1 MVFIIAKTGHVRLL
15 GTLMAALLLATACQ
29 PGAQGSTSASP
40 SPSPKPAKHVF
51 VIVLE
56 NTSYQQAIG
65 QPYIASLARQYA
77 LATNYSAVANPSLPN
92 YLAMTSGS
100 TWGIA
105 DDAYH
110 QLPSGGVGSQ
120 LTRAGISWKAYM
132 EGFTGDCFNSPY
144 PYALKHNPFAYY
156 GGACPANIVPMTDL
170 AADLKAGTP
179 QLSWITPGMCNDGHD
194 CGVRTADRWL
204 SQVVP
209 QITSSPAWRKDGV
222 LFITWDESSGA
233 DSRVALLVVA
243 PTLRGQI
250 TTPLDH
256 YSLSATI
263 SEQLGVPRLAEAQQ
277 ATSLSKQLQA
287 ATAQHSPPG
296 G

>member
-1 MVFIIAKTGHVRLL
+1 VLPLV
-15 GTLMAALLLATACQ
+15 ALLVTACQ
-29 PGAQGSTSASP
+29 PGTQAGTSASA
-40 SPSPKPAKHVF
+40 SPTPKPPKHVF

-56 NTSYQQAIG
+56 NTSYQQALR

-92 YLAMTSGS
+92 YLAMSSGS
-100 TWGIA
+100 TWGVA
-105 DDAYH
+105 DDGYH
-110 QLPSGGVGSQ
+110 QLPSGGIGSQ

-132 EGFTGDCFNSPY
+132 EGFTGDCYNSPY

-156 GGACPANIVPMTDL
+156 GGTCPSNVVPMTGL
-170 AADLKAGTP
+170 TADLKSGTP
-179 QLSWITPGMCNDGHD
+179 KLSWITPGLCNDGHD
-194 CGVRTADRWL
+194 CGVRAADRWL
-204 SQVVP
+204 STVVP

-222 LFITWDESSGA
+222 LFIVWDESSTG

-243 PTLRGQI
+243 RTLRGQI

-263 SEQLGVPRLAEAQQ
+263 SEQLGVPRLADAQQ
-277 ATSLSKQLQA
+277 ATSLSKQLEA
-287 ATAQHSPPG
+287 ARAQGSPSSG
-296 G
+296 